1 MNGYRTRIFEMHDL
15 PGGLCTAWKAQG
27 CTIDGCVHWLVSCS
41 PQSGMYRYFEQVGI
55 AQGRESSNM
64 DEYRRCESANGRT
77 LISYTNVNR
86 LEKHLPEFSPQ
97 DAEPIQDFI
106 QGVRMFLD
114 FDQPSDSDPPLK
126 RLRKGLKLRLILAT
140 KGRVM
145 PKWMNISARV
155 STRRKGAQMRRA
167 TRIIAA
173 SFGVFAGFGG
183 LEHGYFEVLQGN
195 VRPESIMIA
204 SMGAPCVPEEIWNA
218 CEPAMTIIPSFLVT
232 GILAIVLGLMTMV
245 WATAFVQRQQGGT
258 ILALLSFG
266 LLLFG
271 GGIFPPVIG
280 IIGGAVGTSINTPLK
295 KQPGP
300 AWRILAKVWPWAIV
314 VFFVWLFA
322 QFVIGYFFNE
332 FLMENAVLIPIL
344 ILGLLVISI
353 LAGYGHDIQK
363 HGSAK
368 V

>member
-1 MNGYRTRIFEMHDL
+1 MNGCRTRIFEMHDL

-27 CTIDGCVHWLVSCS
+27 CTIDGCVHWPVGST

-55 AQGRESSNM
+55 AQGRESINM
-64 DEYRRCESANGRT
+64 DEYRRYGSADGRT
-77 LISYTNVNR
+77 LIFYTRVDR
-86 LEKHLPEFSPQ
+86 LEKHLLEFSPQ
-97 DAEPIQDFI
+97 DAETIQNFI
-106 QGVRMFLD
+106 QGIRKLLD

-126 RLRKGLKLRLILAT
+126 RLRKGLDLGLILAT
-140 KGRVM
+140 KGRPM
-145 PKWMNISARV
+145 RKRMNISARV
-155 STRRKGAQMRRA
+155 STRRKGAGMRQA

-173 SFGVFAGFGG
+173 SFGIFAGFGG
-183 LEHGYFEVLQGN
+183 LEHGYFEILQGN

-218 CEPAMTIIPSFLVT
+218 CEPAMTIIPNFLVT
-232 GILAIVLGLMTMV
+232 GILAMVLGLVTMV

-280 IIGGAVGTSINTPLK
+280 IIGGAVGTKINTPLK

-300 AWRILAKVWPWAIV
+300 VWRMLAKVWPWTLV
-314 VFFVWLFA
+314 VFFVFLFGL
-322 QFVIGYFFNE
+322 FVIGYFLNE
-332 FLMENAVLIPIL
+332 FLMENAVLIPVL
-344 ILGLLVISI
+344 ILGLLVVSI
-353 LAGYGHDIQK
+353 LAGYGHDVQNQ
-363 HGSAK
+363 GRAE